1 MLLQQRRDS
10 PAARRH
16 GEEARV
22 QTGSLC
28 ALRLPL
34 SLRDTLVP
42 GRGWGPL
49 TPAVDGFRSGL
60 PERGWR
66 GCRQVPELPG
76 AVGEAGRAPA
86 TSCPRSCP
94 QAGVFSPVPFQG
106 SDFRVQSAS
115 SRGTAE
121 RAREARLPALASLRA
136 WLLGGPCH
144 QPRTAAALS
153 PCGAGTG
160 SSFAGLA
167 GSCVLPAGGSFRTT
181 CSTSILHLHVGGDNP
196 SPGRAWLWC
205 SSPLVGRGNQ
215 DTRLM

>member
-1 MLLQQRRDS
+1 MDS
-10 PAARRH
+10 DL
-16 GEEARV
+16 
-22 QTGSLC
+22 GS
-28 ALRLPL
+28 P
-34 SLRDTLVP
+34 
-42 GRGWGPL
+42 
-49 TPAVDGFRSGL
+49 SG
-60 PERGWR
+60 G
-66 GCRQVPELPG
+66 GG
-76 AVGEAGRAPA
+76 AAGRCQSSQVLWEKRGEHRLLPVPVAVHKPV
-86 TSCPRSCP
+86 SSL
-94 QAGVFSPVPFQG
+94 VPFQG

-144 QPRTAAALS
+144 RPRTAAALS

-167 GSCVLPAGGSFRTT
+167 GLCVLPAGGSFRTT

-205 SSPLVGRGNQ
+205 SSPLVGRGSQ
-215 DTRLM
+215 DTQLMSRGPLLPQHRTGPPTAFCSGTTSRSVHDQRACGV

>member
-22 QTGSLC
+22 QTGSFC

-76 AVGEAGRAPA
+76 AVGEAG
-86 TSCPRSCP
+86 
-94 QAGVFSPVPFQG
+94 
-106 SDFRVQSAS
+106 
-115 SRGTAE
+115 
-121 RAREARLPALASLRA
+121 
-136 WLLGGPCH
+136 
-144 QPRTAAALS
+144 
-153 PCGAGTG
+153 
-160 SSFAGLA
+160 
-167 GSCVLPAGGSFRTT
+167 
-181 CSTSILHLHVGGDNP
+181 
-196 SPGRAWLWC
+196 
-205 SSPLVGRGNQ
+205 
-215 DTRLM
+215 